1 MSERERERKR
11 EILERVRWWPIWR
24 WDLKLTSKITTS
36 TTTTNFNHFPIHFF
50 FQVHPS
56 LSFFNSPPL
65 DWILSK
71 PHLNFSAYLC
81 RSFTFPSFLV
91 KMVIWV
97 CLVSLIWAVK
107 ICSFLNYNV
116 DYVHGLFFSFPFLYY
131 VLVTEE
137 NLSFGFWSLFNS
149 HFSSLSDPKEAVVH
163 NLSLSLSQIF
173 FTIQSFCQNDI
184 SGMLCLFIVC
194 LVDWG
199 LKVFCLDISKYRRYF
214 VFYIFFEV
222 WVIFFLIVS

>member
-1 MSERERERKR
+1 MGFAGLDNPPVVAALWRERKKERKEKDFREWVRERDRKR

-36 TTTTNFNHFPIHFF
+36 TTTTNFNHFPIHLF

-107 ICSFLNYNV
+107 IFSFLNYNV
-116 DYVHGLFFSFPFLYY
+116 DYVQGFFFLSLFILCFGHWGKFKFWFLVIVQFSFF
-131 VLVTEE
+131 
-137 NLSFGFWSLFNS
+137 
-149 HFSSLSDPKEAVVH
+149 
-163 NLSLSLSQIF
+163 LSLR
-173 FTIQSFCQNDI
+173 
-184 SGMLCLFIVC
+184 
-194 LVDWG
+194 
-199 LKVFCLDISKYRRYF
+199 SKR
-214 VFYIFFEV
+214 
-222 WVIFFLIVS
+222 SCSP